1 MLSAAAIHNSI
12 MTTKT
17 ATTTDGTE
25 SFATEASPLSSSA
38 VAKDSSYRRFSKKF
52 AVIHI
57 SSLLVFM
64 ICMTAAGL
72 LFTRRNF
79 HNSNNNNNSSSSSNV
94 QEDAYHSSNVREDFV
109 ENYKPEKHTI
119 VLTPPPMYLDS
130 RNYIERGAS
139 NLRSSLL
146 GHGHDNTNNYN
157 KPTPLRWGILG
168 AGRIAHDF
176 ASALVSSGCTI
187 TAVAAMHNY
196 NGEKHLSALS
206 RAESFA
212 NTFSIANYYGTYDEL
227 AQDAN
232 VDIVYVATTNQNH
245 LNPTLLM
252 LQAGKNVLV
261 EKPTAVTYEEA
272 KLMYDEAEKRGL
284 FLMTNHW
291 TRFFPMVKYLRAA
304 FLELQ
309 SPTDEVSVVSKR
321 PSFWAGRRW
330 KPPHPSHP
338 RQYNLG
344 KVLAMHGDFGF
355 ETPLNPSDRFLNRTL
370 GGGVTLDV
378 GCYLVELALLAA
390 YDHHQLSRSGTDAH
404 VDDGKRRRKLIS
416 DELQPDQVIATGH
429 GMYNGLEFPVDVES
443 SFSIR
448 WGGKSYGIWN
458 GECDV
463 DENGGDMTA
472 TSLSSAKRRGCHLAP
487 RSRHALSDE
496 SDVDDEFTMMAS
508 FQASFRRPSTFE
520 VEYVFENGRVV
531 LHGPGNCPNEMTIY
545 ENEPFG
551 PLIRETLVSFKLPAV
566 DLSPF
571 GRSNYPRAEGF
582 VYVIDRIEECMT
594 KEGVPGRGD
603 DSDGSMSGG
612 SGCLELEENSIEE
625 QLATV
630 QITERVLKEMNY
642 FG

>member
-1 MLSAAAIHNSI
+1 
-12 MTTKT
+12 
-17 ATTTDGTE
+17 
-25 SFATEASPLSSSA
+25 
-38 VAKDSSYRRFSKKF
+38 
-52 AVIHI
+52 
-57 SSLLVFM
+57 M
-64 ICMTAAGL
+64 IAGGL
-72 LFTRRNF
+72 LFGRSKYHRNL
-79 HNSNNNNNSSSSSNV
+79 NSNNNVRDDTSNMRH
-94 QEDAYHSSNVREDFV
+94 DIV
-109 ENYKPEKHTI
+109 EHFKPEKRTI

-130 RNYIERGAS
+130 RNDIDRRTS
-139 NLRSSLL
+139 NLRASLL
-146 GHGHDNTNNYN
+146 GLGRRHHHGDTNND
-157 KPTPLRWGILG
+157 KPAPLRWAVLG

-176 ASALVSSGCTI
+176 TSALVSSGCTV

-196 NGEKHLSALS
+196 NGEKHLSALY

-212 NTFSIANYYGTYDEL
+212 KTFSIPNYYGTYEEL
-227 AQDAN
+227 AQDKN

-252 LQAGKNVLV
+252 LQSGKNVLV
-261 EKPTAVTYEEA
+261 EKPTAITYEEA
-272 KLMYDEAEKRGL
+272 KLMYDEAHKRGL

-291 TRFFPMVKYLRAA
+291 TRFFPLVKYLRTT

-309 SPTDEVSVVSKR
+309 SSPMDAVSAASETT
-321 PSFWAGRRW
+321 PSFLSVRRW
-330 KPPHPSHP
+330 KSHPSHP
-338 RQYNLG
+338 RHYNLG

-355 ETPLNPSDRFLNRTL
+355 PAALDPSDRFLNRTL

-390 YDHHQLSRSGTDAH
+390 YDHHQSGNTDDAAI
-404 VDDGKRRRKLIS
+404 VGGKRRRKLS
-416 DELQPDQVIATGH
+416 SNELQPDQVTATGH

-448 WGGKSYGIWN
+448 WGGKNYGIWN

-463 DENGGDMTA
+463 DANGGDMTA
-472 TSLSSAKRRGCHLAP
+472 TSLSSAKRRGCHLSP
-487 RSRHALSDE
+487 SSSRQALSGD
-496 SDVDDEFTMMAS
+496 SDSAFDDEFTMLAS

-545 ENEPFG
+545 EHEPFG
-551 PLIRETLVSFKLPAV
+551 LLKRETTASFKLPTV

-582 VYVIDRIEECMT
+582 VYVIDRIEECMA
-594 KEGVPGRGD
+594 KKGIPGLSD
-603 DSDGSMSGG
+603 DSSMRG

-630 QITERVLKEMNY
+630 EITERVLKVKEMNY
-642 FG
+642 FS